1 MNKLQ
6 KQTLY
11 KKNCILKN
19 TSKFYILFP
28 IHQDNSSHISTRVT
42 VNCFVIVSAED
53 CADPE
58 SVRTGWRLALH
69 CLSLV
74 ERLMRKWWR
83 LSLGLRCA
91 CWVVL
96 SEDFR
101 FAGCLPEWGSLR
113 SRPGKTLSFRTGS
126 GQRARDSEAGD
137 RSAWEMTLYPA
148 SLISCS
154 LFVQLS
160 PSLSFQSRLPASDL
174 ALFIPSHY
182 HALCSPSESRFL
194 HSHTKIQRQRAS
206 YP

>member
-58 SVRTGWRLALH
+58 SVRTSWRLALH

-126 GQRARDSEAGD
+126 GQRARDSGRRQICMRD
-137 RSAWEMTLYPA
+137 DPVSCKLDLLFPLCPTISFPILPISTSRQWPRSIY
-148 SLISCS
+148 
-154 LFVQLS
+154 
-160 PSLSFQSRLPASDL
+160 SLSLSRSLQS
-174 ALFIPSHY
+174 IWV
-182 HALCSPSESRFL
+182 
-194 HSHTKIQRQRAS
+194 
-206 YP
+206 